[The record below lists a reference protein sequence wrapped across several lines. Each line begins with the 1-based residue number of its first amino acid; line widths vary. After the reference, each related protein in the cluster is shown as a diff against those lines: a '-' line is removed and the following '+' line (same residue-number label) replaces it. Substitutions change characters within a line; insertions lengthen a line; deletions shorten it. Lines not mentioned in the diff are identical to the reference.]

1 VSSRRP
7 ALLALLLAAAC
18 SKGAQQDPEQP
29 APIVPAP
36 VLAPLLPD
44 LEALAKL
51 AEPPADL
58 REVRELFDL
67 AFVPGAADERLA
79 ARSRKSLL
87 EHPQARWAL
96 EEGMLHADPAVRAVA
111 TFELG
116 QLGLQ
121 ASILPLLKRV
131 KYELDPACKV
141 WVAGALARLGN
152 GAGFPLLTAAM
163 RNEATANDAGA
174 AAVTVLKA
182 AEEDPGESPTWA
194 QLQQG
199 IEKLQGA
206 WRTTSRLHG
215 APPVTEEP
223 ALLEARIAQHLVALH
238 RFQLRPVEDARFIL
252 RRAGSLSLPL
262 LRRCLGASEPFLR
275 SHALEVLGELGRSA
289 ASLEDAVLPLLGDE
303 LTRADAARALGAMGA
318 VRAFEPLAAMLAGR
332 DLELRVAVAA
342 ALGQLGD
349 ARATPLLATV
359 VAADG
364 EPMDLRVQA
373 AYGHALLE
381 RGGAGMAFLEARKA
395 AGDYHPPTVLELLD
409 KVAAA
414 SR

>member
-1 VSSRRP
+1 MRSCRA
-7 ALLALLLAAAC
+7 ALGALLLVAAC
-18 SKGAQQDPEQP
+18 SKAPQQPQP
-29 APIVPAP
+29 AAAVTVPAP
-36 VLAPLLPD
+36 VFAPLLPV

-79 ARSRKSLL
+79 TRSRKSLL

-96 EEGMLHADPAVRAVA
+96 EEGMLHADAAVRAVA

-152 GAGFPLLTAAM
+152 GAGLPLLAAAM
-163 RNEATANDAGA
+163 RDEATANDAGA
-174 AAVTVLKA
+174 AALAVLKA
-182 AEEDPGESPTWA
+182 AEEDPGESPTWE

-199 IEKLQGA
+199 IARLQGA
-206 WRTTSRLHG
+206 WRTTARLHG
-215 APPVTEEP
+215 APPVTDEP
-223 ALLEARIAQHLVALH
+223 ALLDARIAQHLVALH
-238 RFQLRPVEDARFIL
+238 RFQLRPVEDARFML

-275 SHALEVLGELGRSA
+275 SHALEVLAELGRSG

-318 VRAFEPLAAMLAGR
+318 VRAFEPLAAMLAGN
-332 DLELRVAVAA
+332 DLELRVASAA

-349 ARATPLLATV
+349 ARATPLLAAV
-359 VAADG
+359 VAAG
-364 EPMDLRVQA
+364 NEPMDVRVQA
-373 AYGHALLE
+373 AFGHALLVPD
-381 RGGAGMAFLEARKA
+381 GAGRAFLQARKDA
-395 AGDYHPPTVLELLD
+395 ADYHPPTVQELLD

-414 SR
+414 GR

>member
-1 VSSRRP
+1 MNSRTMVVW
-7 ALLALLLAAAC
+7 ALLLAAAC
-18 SKGAQQDPEQP
+18 GRGEQPSAAQQSPV
-29 APIVPAP
+29 VPAP
-36 VLAPLLPD
+36 RLAPLLPD
-44 LEALAKL
+44 LEGLAKL

-96 EEGMLHADPAVRAVA
+96 EEGMLHADAAVRAVA

-131 KYELDPACKV
+131 KYEVDPACKV

-152 GAGFPLLTAAM
+152 GAGLPLLAAAM
-163 RNEATANDAGA
+163 ANEATANDAGA
-174 AAVTVLKA
+174 AALTVLKA
-182 AEEDPGESPTWA
+182 AEEDPGESPTWE

-199 IEKLQGA
+199 IARLQGA
-206 WRTTSRLHG
+206 WRTTARLHG
-215 APPVTEEP
+215 APPVTAEP
-223 ALLEARIAQHLVALH
+223 QLVEARIAQHLVALH

-275 SHALEVLGELGRSA
+275 SHALEVLAELGRSA

-318 VRAFEPLAAMLAGR
+318 VRAFEPLAAMLAGS
-332 DLELRVAVAA
+332 DLELRVASAA
-342 ALGQLGD
+342 ALGMLGD
-349 ARATPLLATV
+349 GRAAPLLASV
-359 VAADG
+359 VAAAS
-364 EPMDLRVQA
+364 EPIDLRVQA

-381 RGGAGMAFLEARKA
+381 RSGAGMAFLEARKA
-395 AGDYHPPTVLELLD
+395 AGDYHQPTVLELLD
-409 KVAAA
+409 KVAA
-414 SR
+414 SGQ

>member
-1 VSSRRP
+1 MSPLRP
-7 ALLALLLAAAC
+7 ALAALLLVAAC
-18 SKGAQQDPEQP
+18 SKAPQSPVP
-29 APIVPAP
+29 ATAAAVPAP
-36 VLAPLLPD
+36 VFKPLLPD
-44 LEALAKL
+44 LEALSRL
-51 AEPPADL
+51 AEPSADL

-87 EHPQARWAL
+87 EHPQVRWAL

-131 KYELDPACKV
+131 KYEVDPVCKV
-141 WVAGALARLGN
+141 WVASALARLGN
-152 GAGFPLLTAAM
+152 GAGLVLLAAAM
-163 RNEATANDAGA
+163 RTEATANDAGA
-174 AAVTVLKA
+174 AALAVLKA
-182 AEEDPGESPTWA
+182 AEEDPGEAPTWE

-199 IEKLQGA
+199 IAKLQGA
-206 WRTTSRLHG
+206 WRTTARLHG

-275 SHALEVLGELGRSA
+275 SHALEVLTELGRSA

-303 LTRADAARALGAMGA
+303 LTRADAARALGALGA
-318 VRAFEPLAAMLAGR
+318 VRAFDPIAAMLAGR
-332 DLELRVAVAA
+332 DLELRVAAA
-342 ALGQLGD
+342 SALGMLGD
-349 ARATPLLATV
+349 GRATPLLAKV
-359 VAADG
+359 FAADD

-381 RGGAGMAFLEARKA
+381 RQGAGMAFLEARKA

-409 KVAAA
+409 RIAAA
-414 SR
+414 R

>member
-1 VSSRRP
+1 MNARGT
-7 ALLALLLAAAC
+7 ALCALVLAAAC
-18 SKGAQQDPEQP
+18 GKEARQVPAQP
-29 APIVPAP
+29 AAVVPAP
-36 VLAPLLPD
+36 AFAPLLPE
-44 LEALAKL
+44 LEVLAKG

-96 EEGMLHADPAVRAVA
+96 EEGMLHADAAVRAVA
-111 TFELG
+111 TFEVG

-141 WVAGALARLGN
+141 WVASALARLGN
-152 GAGFPLLTAAM
+152 GAGLALLAAAM

-174 AAVTVLKA
+174 AAVAVLKA
-182 AEEDPGESPTWA
+182 AEEDPGESPTWE

-199 IEKLQGA
+199 IERLQGT
-206 WRTTSRLHG
+206 WRGTAVLHG
-215 APPVTEEP
+215 APPVTDEP

-275 SHALEVLGELGRSA
+275 SHALEVLTDLGRSG

-303 LTRADAARALGAMGA
+303 LTRADAARTLGAMGA
-318 VRAFEPLAAMLAGR
+318 VRAFEPIAAMLAGN
-332 DLELRVAVAA
+332 DLELRVAAAA
-342 ALGQLGD
+342 ALGMLGD
-349 ARATPLLATV
+349 GRAAPLLAAV
-359 VAADG
+359 VSATT

-395 AGDYHPPTVLELLD
+395 AGDYHQPTVLELLD

-414 SR
+414 GR